1 VVVSY
6 RPEEVVLDAAT
17 PAPGFSVEIDK
28 PGPPDVDVEFDSE
41 DLRVRVRVEWDDKLV
56 VEIDENS

>member
-1 VVVSY
+1 MVSY

-28 PGPPDVDVEFDSE
+28 AGPPDVDVEFESDE
-41 DLRVRVRVEWDDKLV
+41 ARIRVRVEWDSRLV
-56 VEIDENS
+56 VEVDEDS